1 MFDPHNANGPH
12 SPARRRFVLGTG
24 AIICMTG
31 LGLRPAQAATP
42 ASVLHGPHFDL
53 VLDRLAVNFTGTPA
67 TATALEGS
75 VPGPLLRWREGE
87 EITLRVTNRLRETSS
102 IHWHGIVLPAGMDGV
117 PGLSFSGIAP
127 GETFEYRFRVRQHGT
142 YWYHSHSG
150 FQEQTGLYG
159 AIVIDPAAPPRH
171 RVDRDLVL
179 VLSDWS
185 DETPEAILANVRRQS
200 DYYNA
205 RQRTAADLWREIR
218 HHGVAATWRERS
230 MWNRMRMS
238 DRDIA
243 DVTGSTYTFL
253 MNGHPPEEGWKAQ
266 FRRGERL
273 RLRFVNASAMSFFDI
288 RIPGL
293 AMTVV
298 AADGQDVEP
307 VTVDEFRLGV
317 AETLDVLVEPRDDT
331 AYTVFAQAMDRSGYA
346 RGTLTPDP
354 ALRAEVPAMDP
365 PPALTHIDMGMAD
378 AAHAEHSHDHAPPP
392 EDTSDHDGGHHHAHH
407 HEDEPTHG
415 PTAAGGPWTGAI
427 VHGPRERGVQVD
439 MRAAAPRLRLS
450 DPGPGLRDNGRR
462 VLTYADLYNADPT
475 PDPREPGREIQLH
488 LTGNMHR
495 FLWSVNGIPYA
506 DAEPLRLRLGE
517 RLRVVLVNDT
527 MMSHPIHLHGM
538 WSDLET
544 GDPAR
549 IPRKH
554 TVVVQPGAVLT
565 HLLTADAPGAWA
577 WHCHLLYHMAGM
589 FREVRV
595 S

>member
-1 MFDPHNANGPH
+1 MHHPHKDKPL
-12 SPARRRFVLGTG
+12 SPARRRFVLGVG
-24 AIICMTG
+24 ASIGMAA
-31 LGLRPAQAATP
+31 LGL
-42 ASVLHGPHFDL
+42 
-53 VLDRLAVNFTGTPA
+53 TGTPA
-67 TATALEGS
+67 ALARVRNGSRFDLTLDYLPVNLTGRAAIATAVDGS
-75 VPGPLLRWREGE
+75 LPGPILRWREND
-87 EITLRVTNRLRETSS
+87 EIALRVTNRLREPSS
-102 IHWHGIVLPAGMDGV
+102 IHWHGIVLPAEMDGV

-127 GETFEYRFRVRQHGT
+127 GATFEYRFRLRQHGT

-159 AIVIDPAAPPRH
+159 AIIIDPAGAPRH
-171 RVDRDLVL
+171 RADRDLVV

-185 DETPEAILANVRRQS
+185 DEEPTAILANLRRQS

-205 RQRTAADLWREIR
+205 NRRTAGDLWHEIR
-218 HHGVAATWRERS
+218 ERGVATTWRERS

-243 DVTGSTYTFL
+243 DVTGLSYTYL
-253 MNGHPPEEGWKAQ
+253 MNGHPPAQGWTAH
-266 FRRGERL
+266 FRRGEKL
-273 RLRFVNASAMSFFDI
+273 RLRFINAAAMTFFDV

-293 AMTVV
+293 SMKVIAC
-298 AADGQDVEP
+298 DGQDVEP
-307 VTVDEFRLGV
+307 VTIDEFRLGV
-317 AETLDVLVEPRDDT
+317 AETVDVLVEPHDDT

-354 ALRAEVPAMDP
+354 ALGSVVPAMDP
-365 PPALTHIDMGMAD
+365 PPVLDHMDMGMAS
-378 AAHAEHSHDHAPPP
+378 AAHAGHSVHEHGLAPDAADSADDH
-392 EDTSDHDGGHHHAHH
+392 HQHHHHPDDSRPA
-407 HEDEPTHG
+407 P
-415 PTAAGGPWTGAI
+415 AGSRWQGDI

-439 MRAAAPRLRLS
+439 MRTEMPRLRLN

-462 VLTYADLYNADPT
+462 VLTYANLRNAGPT
-475 PDPREPGREIQLH
+475 IDPRDPEREIQLH

-495 FLWSVNGIPYA
+495 FLWSVDGIPFSE
-506 DAEPLRLRLGE
+506 AEPLRLRSGE

-544 GDPAR
+544 GDPNH

-577 WHCHLLYHMAGM
+577 WHCHLLYHMSGM
-589 FREVRV
+589 FREVHV